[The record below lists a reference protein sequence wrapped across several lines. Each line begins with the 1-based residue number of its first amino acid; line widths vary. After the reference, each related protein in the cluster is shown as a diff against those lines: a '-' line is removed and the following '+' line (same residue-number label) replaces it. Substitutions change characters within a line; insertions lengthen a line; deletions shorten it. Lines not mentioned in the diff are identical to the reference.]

1 MADEVR
7 VSREQLRELSRVTE
21 RLNISMNDIVKAQE
35 KAEKALYKII
45 HNTSVEIGKIID
57 QLGED
62 EAKKTEKY
70 KQLIEEQ
77 KKASRD
83 LRAIQ
88 FKYGEEFAGKLE
100 LLAHKFFRFSQD
112 YSKKHFGKEW
122 KWTIDWEKKWYG
134 KLLIK
139 VGGLWSKF
147 VDTKYYRIVSGA
159 YEKIKS
165 HIASLWSELL
175 GPLEQWVNSAWQG
188 VKMIYTGAIGMYKL
202 GKKMWT
208 GVSGYFKKK
217 KEQKEQ
223 EKLAQ
228 MMAGTAAAAET
239 GNTYLAEIDQTLH
252 HIFDGIK
259 TNTEVQE
266 RSFKEGVKEKLRQV
280 KDKGKSIF
288 SSAFGGIKDMF
299 GGVGNMFGGLLKLAP
314 KLLKFLGPLALG
326 FSAFTG
332 VMKGWDDKE
341 AERLFGDSG
350 LLSKIG
356 ASVSHMISDLT
367 LGLIDPET
375 VAGWIKNIGKILGS
389 VGEWIG
395 NGITALREKI
405 IDVLPDFVKKW
416 LGIEKG
422 GENQAAGKK
431 EVEEMGETFAEK
443 FTKAMQTGVGT
454 VGKGLQKGTQMV
466 APYVEKAGKAAG
478 AAIEWAGEKL
488 GFISA
493 KEESGG
499 RGAGTI
505 SSGKGDLGGVSYGTH
520 QLSSKTGTLQK
531 FLESSGY
538 AAQFAGLTPGTK
550 EFNEKWKA
558 LAASDKNFGAA
569 QHDYITKTH
578 FAPVAQ
584 AAKGKGI
591 DVGNK
596 GIQEALYSLGV
607 QHGPEGAKKI
617 LDRALAGKEISKM
630 TSTEILDAIYKE
642 RGKTTAAG
650 ELAYFK
656 SSSKDVQQSI
666 MKRYERELDAVK
678 KLSAQEMA
686 KAPAEPGSEAVRN
699 AEKEKARLDTELAQQ
714 QTKELKEA
722 MEESAKQN
730 AGDIVVGQQGGGA
743 TLASQR
749 QLQEPPT
756 TIAGNQ
762 TVTWIMSNNYA

>member
-7 VSREQLRELSRVTE
+7 ITREQLRELTKIADKLGV
-21 RLNISMNDIVKAQE
+21 SMVDIAKAQDKVEKILYRTAHEAQVKMGDLIEKMGKEKAKDTKEYKELLKERE
-35 KAEKALYKII
+35 KAER
-45 HNTSVEIGKIID
+45 
-57 QLGED
+57 QL
-62 EAKKTEKY
+62 KK
-70 KQLIEEQ
+70 
-77 KKASRD
+77 
-83 LRAIQ
+83 IQ
-88 FKYGEEFAGKLE
+88 FKYGEEVVSDIKLKVG
-100 LLAHKFFRFSQD
+100 KFFRFAAEL
-112 YSKKHFGKEW
+112 SKKRGKEQW
-122 KWTIDWEKKWYG
+122 KWTVDWEKKWYG
-134 KLLIK
+134 KLLTK
-139 VGGLWSKF
+139 VGGAWTKF
-147 VDTKYYRIVSGA
+147 IDTKYYKTVAGA
-159 YEKIKS
+159 WEKIKS

-175 GPLEQWVNSAWQG
+175 GPLEQWVNSAWQAVKIVSATVVGG
-188 VKMIYTGAIGMYKL
+188 VKLAGKAALWLKGKRSEKKVEKGQEEQQKQTSILQNIFDFIRGFKEGAISEMKEMKKL
-202 GKKMWT
+202 SKQS
-208 GVSGYFKKK
+208 VDV
-217 KEQKEQ
+217 Q
-223 EKLAQ
+223 
-228 MMAGTAAAAET
+228 
-239 GNTYLAEIDQTLH
+239 QT
-252 HIFDGIK
+252 
-259 TNTEVQE
+259 
-266 RSFKEGVKEKLRQV
+266 SFKEGVKEKLRQV

>member
-7 VSREQLRELSRVTE
+7 ITREQLRELTKIADKLGV
-21 RLNISMNDIVKAQE
+21 SMVDIAKAQDKVEKILYRTAHEAQVKMGDLIEKMGKEKAKDTKEYKELLKERE
-35 KAEKALYKII
+35 KAER
-45 HNTSVEIGKIID
+45 
-57 QLGED
+57 QL
-62 EAKKTEKY
+62 KK
-70 KQLIEEQ
+70 
-77 KKASRD
+77 
-83 LRAIQ
+83 IQ
-88 FKYGEEFAGKLE
+88 FKYGEEVVSDIE
-100 LLAHKFFRFSQD
+100 LKVGKFFRFAAEL
-112 YSKKHFGKEW
+112 SKKRGKEQW
-122 KWTIDWEKKWYG
+122 KWTVDWEKKWYG
-134 KLLIK
+134 KLLMK
-139 VGGLWSKF
+139 VGGAWTKF
-147 VDTKYYRIVSGA
+147 IDTKYYKTVSSA
-159 YEKIKS
+159 WEKIKS

-175 GPLEQWVNSAWQG
+175 GPLEQWVNSAWQAVKIVSSTVVGG
-188 VKMIYTGAIGMYKL
+188 VKLAGKAALWFQGKRGEKKEKGEQGEQQKQTSILQNIFDFIRGFKDGAISEMRKMTKL
-202 GKKMWT
+202 SKQS
-208 GVSGYFKKK
+208 VDI
-217 KEQKEQ
+217 Q
-223 EKLAQ
+223 
-228 MMAGTAAAAET
+228 
-239 GNTYLAEIDQTLH
+239 QT
-252 HIFDGIK
+252 
-259 TNTEVQE
+259 
-266 RSFKEGVKEKLRQV
+266 SFKEGVKEKLRQV

-443 FTKAMQTGVGT
+443 FAKAMQTGVGT
-454 VGKGLQKGTQMV
+454 VGKGLQKATQAA

-505 SSGKGDLGGVSYGTH
+505 SSGKGDFGGVSYGTH
-520 QLSSKTGTLQK
+520 QLSSRTGTLQK

-558 LAASDKNFGAA
+558 LASSDKNFGAA

-584 AAKGKGI
+584 AAKGMGI
-591 DVGNK
+591 DVGNR

-607 QHGPEGAKKI
+607 QHGPGGAKKI

-642 RGKTTAAG
+642 RGKTAATG

-686 KAPAEPGSEAVRN
+686 KAPTEPGSEAVRN

-730 AGDIVVGQQGGGA
+730 AGDIVVGQPGGGA